1 VTGFRPLPN
10 PEFGLRLPV
19 AVVVPCY
26 KVERQHISA
35 VIEGLRGLVARIY
48 VVDDCCPLRT
58 GAYVRDTWPGEV
70 VTVLFH
76 QSNQGVGG
84 AVITGYR
91 QALADGH
98 DIIVKMDG
106 DNQMDPAHL
115 PALVAPLLLGEAD
128 YTKGNRFFDIYALS
142 TMPATRLVG
151 NAALSFISK
160 LASGYW
166 HIMDPTNGYTAIHR
180 TALAMLPVG
189 RLQRRYFFESDMLFR
204 LATIRAVVRDVPMP
218 SIYGDETSNLRI
230 SRVLVQFPLLFLTR
244 IIKRFFYSYLVRD
257 FNVGSVQMLT
267 GLALLGFGMLFGI
280 WHWLVSVRS
289 GHLASTGTV
298 MVAVLPIIVGIQLL
312 VSAVSYDI
320 ANRPETPLQRFALL
334 AERLVRRDRTG

>member
-1 VTGFRPLPN
+1 
-10 PEFGLRLPV
+10 
-19 AVVVPCY
+19 VVVPCY
-26 KVERQHISA
+26 KVERKQIAS
-35 VIEGLRGLVARIY
+35 VIEGLRGRVTRVY

-58 GAYVRDTWPGEV
+58 GEYVRETWPDDF
-70 VTVLFH
+70 VTVLVH
-76 QSNQGVGG
+76 DANQGVGG
-84 AVITGYR
+84 AVMTGYR

-115 PALVAPLLLGEAD
+115 PALVAPLRLGEAD
-128 YTKGNRFFDIYALS
+128 YAKGNRFFDIYALS

-218 SIYGDETSNLRI
+218 AIYGEETSNLRI
-230 SRVLVQFPLLFLTR
+230 SRVLVQFPLLFLSR

-257 FNVGSVQMLT
+257 FNIGSVQTLT
-267 GLALLGFGMLFGI
+267 GLALLVFGAAFGV
-280 WHWLVSVRS
+280 WHWLMSVQT

-312 VSAVSYDI
+312 LSAVSYDI

-334 AERLVRRDRTG
+334 SERLAVGRVDGSDGAG